1 MANVRFRE
9 ERRPACGLLGILA
22 CLCVVVA
29 VAAAATP
36 APASAAS
43 ARLDATLT
51 GTVTGGFGLC
61 CSSTVFFAGS
71 GVVMGVGRVEFTGSF
86 ASGCL
91 NPFVF
96 NPTPCFRIL
105 DLLLV
110 SPSGATLA
118 IGGDNRWLFGEPP
131 AQVLTWSVDATRS
144 TGRFADF
151 EASGTY
157 TFSSPD
163 SAGVIAIG
171 LTGVRQA
178 GGD

>member
-1 MANVRFRE
+1 MDYVRFGK
-9 ERRPACGLLGILA
+9 ERRPAYRLLGILA
-22 CLCVVVA
+22 CLCAVMVVT
-29 VAAAATP
+29 AAAAP

-61 CSSTVFFAGS
+61 CSSTVFFQGS
-71 GVVMGVGRVEFTGSF
+71 GVVTSVGRVEFTGSF

-91 NPFVF
+91 NPLVF

-110 SPSGATLA
+110 APSGDTLA
-118 IGGDNRWLFGEPP
+118 IRGDNQWLLGEPTP
-131 AQVLTWSVDATRS
+131 QVLTWSVDATRA

-151 EASGTY
+151 AASGVF
-157 TFSSPD
+157 TFSSSGSD
-163 SAGVIAIG
+163 GSVVIELSA
-171 LTGVRQA
+171 RQP
-178 GGD
+178 GSH